1 MYIDEP
7 TGAADET
14 VAWGSDVAAQ
24 MLRRFGI
31 RYVSLNPGASYRGL
45 HDSLVNHLGIV
56 TPASSC
62 ACTRIM
68 RSRSPM
74 ATPR

>member
-1 MYIDEP
+1 MYIDL
-7 TGAADET
+7 TDAADET
-14 VAWGSDVAAQ
+14 MWGDVAAQ
-24 MLRRFGI
+24 MLRRLGI
-31 RYVSLNPGASYRGL
+31 PYVSLNPGASYRGL
-45 HDSLVNHLGIV
+45 HDSLVNHLGTG